1 MFNYIP
7 LKQVC
12 QPLVSVAGTFYVEN
26 IIDGF
31 MEQGSFGRISQ
42 FIVHFLAGA
51 ATGKQAGL
59 FEQPK
64 MMRNGGRTHVDGNGN
79 IVDAFFAVAEQPKNF
94 KARWIAD
101 KGESVGNFVKSGF
114 RRHMSQHMFGIV
126 MVAVKTGV
134 HCFSLSGVWY
144 PGFLIRYL
152 NKKRRKAYFYISGA
166 DRETRTPDPLITNQ

>member
-1 MFNYIP
+1 MFNCIP

-79 IVDAFFAVAEQPKNF
+79 IKLSKKNKDDTQRIDPAAALVNALSRLPK
-94 KARWIAD
+94 A
-101 KGESVGNFVKSGF
+101 
-114 RRHMSQHMFGIV
+114 
-126 MVAVKTGV
+126 
-134 HCFSLSGVWY
+134 
-144 PGFLIRYL
+144 P
-152 NKKRRKAYFYISGA
+152 KKRSKYEDA
-166 DRETRTPDPLITNQ
+166 DFGEL